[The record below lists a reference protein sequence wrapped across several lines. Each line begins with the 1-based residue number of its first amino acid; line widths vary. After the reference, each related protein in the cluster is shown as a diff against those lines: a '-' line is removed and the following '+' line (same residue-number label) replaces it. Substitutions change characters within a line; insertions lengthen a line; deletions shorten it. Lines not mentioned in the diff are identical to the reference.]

1 MTDYGLENLITVSHA
16 ALENQT
22 LRYLDLSWC
31 AGAVGG
37 SGGWPLVLACMRATS
52 QPRAQERHG
61 ADDCGFFPLCVC
73 VTLRDHE
80 NRSNRLTEVS
90 GKILA
95 RLIAANTPL
104 ETLRL
109 GCNELHDNAAYEIA
123 SALMD
128 NETLVEL
135 DLSFNG
141 LTDGALSVRG
151 VPGPGP
157 GPGGAACLRGA
168 TAMR

>member
-1 MTDYGLENLITVSHA
+1 M
-16 ALENQT
+16 
-22 LRYLDLSWC
+22 
-31 AGAVGG
+31 
-37 SGGWPLVLACMRATS
+37 
-52 QPRAQERHG
+52 
-61 ADDCGFFPLCVC
+61 
-73 VTLRDHE
+73 
-80 NRSNRLTEVS
+80 S
-90 GKILA
+90 GKTLA

-141 LTDGALSVRG
+141 LTDGALSVRFVSASLHPRTCAAARGGGISAIDSVSHG
-151 VPGPGP
+151 VSP
-157 GPGGAACLRGA
+157 PGGFLFRSAQDLAQGVRHARSLASIKLWGNFFGPSSAEAWGQLLRVRCRALPLRSRAWRGQLCLQGWA
-168 TAMR
+168 LWGHNTHAD